1 MRGLILF
8 LCVALLVV
16 GADNLITKSM
26 AVAPVEQAVLAPPV
40 IDLGS
45 PIGISVADCATCPN
59 QGLCAY
65 NVSQPAEETQAAEQG
80 EARQG
85 GPLRRVARAKPAR
98 RVLGLVGR
106 LFCRRR

>member
-1 MRGLILF
+1 M

-16 GADNLITKSM
+16 GTDNLITKSL
-26 AVAPVEQAVLAPPV
+26 AVAPAEQAALAPPV
-40 IDLGS
+40 IEVGS
-45 PIGISVADCATCPN
+45 TSVGISVADCATCPN
-59 QGLCAY
+59 GQCNYIVNQA
-65 NVSQPAEETQAAEQG
+65 QPEQQQVAEQG

-106 LFCRRR
+106 LVRRR